1 MKSPILSCAIIL
13 TLSLGALNG
22 IYADSATWN
31 LNPTSGDWNTA
42 NNWTPATV
50 PNGRDDVASFS
61 TSAITSIAIAEDVRV
76 DSMVFNP
83 GASAFTIMMGGNS
96 GISGQRSLTFKGQ
109 GIINNSGVTQNF
121 INLASSVYPGG
132 LIFEDSATAG
142 DGNVIYNNGPDAFF
156 EDSGQ
161 TNFYETSAAGT
172 STFINNGT
180 DQEIAGPR
188 TQFYHHSSAD
198 HAVIINNPGGFV
210 GGETDFY
217 QNSTAASCNITI
229 NGGATIGDGYTSTRF
244 SGYATAADS
253 TITITG
259 SVKNTSGFAFLAFYG
274 DSTAGNA
281 VLIAEGAPSDGYG
294 GNIEFWNNSSGGNA
308 RIELFGNGNLDIS
321 EHNAGVLGIGSLEGY
336 GRVFLAT
343 NTLSVGGNGLNT
355 VFSGAIS
362 GYGSL
367 IKIGTGRLIM
377 RGANTYSGNIGPGQG
392 TTIRQGALVADNT
405 RGSATGSGSVVVQ
418 SGTLAGSGIIA
429 GPVQIGDASGR
440 GALLSPGSGRNAF
453 TFLTIQ
459 SALSLISDATLRIL
473 LNSDSG
479 DAAGVIANGV
489 TISGAQFS
497 IIDEGNGVLP
507 SGTTL
512 TAINNTAVTPIL
524 GVFSNLSDGGTIT
537 VGRNTFQA
545 SYEGGDGNDLTLI
558 VVP

>member
-1 MKSPILSCAIIL
+1 
-13 TLSLGALNG
+13 
-22 IYADSATWN
+22 
-31 LNPTSGDWNTA
+31 
-42 NNWTPATV
+42 
-50 PNGRDDVASFS
+50 
-61 TSAITSIAIAEDVRV
+61 
-76 DSMVFNP
+76 
-83 GASAFTIMMGGNS
+83 
-96 GISGQRSLTFKGQ
+96 
-109 GIINNSGVTQNF
+109 
-121 INLASSVYPGG
+121 
-132 LIFEDSATAG
+132 
-142 DGNVIYNNGPDAFF
+142 
-156 EDSGQ
+156 
-161 TNFYETSAAGT
+161 
-172 STFINNGT
+172 TFINNGT

-229 NGGATIGDGYTSTRF
+229 NGSATIGDGYTSTRF

-308 RIELFGNGNLDIS
+308 HIELFGNGNLDIS

-418 SGTLAGSGIIA
+418 SGT
-429 GPVQIGDASGR
+429 
-440 GALLSPGSGRNAF
+440 
-453 TFLTIQ
+453 
-459 SALSLISDATLRIL
+459 
-473 LNSDSG
+473 
-479 DAAGVIANGV
+479 
-489 TISGAQFS
+489 QFS